1 MGFDFKKFWSFV
13 LKNNINTDVHVSK
26 VSDVTDLYQIIF
38 SEENFTGTS
47 QDAARDFYNL
57 LISGKLTAIIPLLML
72 ELTNFTENIMNEYK
86 ITTLDLNLSGLPL
99 IARNDNTVSIVFG
112 TLFGVVVFFAAIFLV
127 YVGPLKNYSITSR

>member
-1 MGFDFKKFWSFV
+1 MGFDFKKFRSFV